1 MSETSN
7 EAEVDTII
15 GRIYN
20 YDYAVKLLT
29 LSKEI
34 VVVSDYALETVVNP
48 NTPEERFTDT
58 VLVNSRNIKDVRL
71 YPGS

>member
-1 MSETSN
+1 MIELIVTEDLNEAESRESVDDGTMSETSN

-29 LSKEI
+29 LSK
-34 VVVSDYALETVVNP
+34 
-48 NTPEERFTDT
+48 
-58 VLVNSRNIKDVRL
+58 
-71 YPGS
+71 

>member
-1 MSETSN
+1 MRRVIEKFDVTEDLNEAESKESVDDGTMSETSN

-29 LSKEI
+29 LSK
-34 VVVSDYALETVVNP
+34 
-48 NTPEERFTDT
+48 
-58 VLVNSRNIKDVRL
+58 
-71 YPGS
+71 